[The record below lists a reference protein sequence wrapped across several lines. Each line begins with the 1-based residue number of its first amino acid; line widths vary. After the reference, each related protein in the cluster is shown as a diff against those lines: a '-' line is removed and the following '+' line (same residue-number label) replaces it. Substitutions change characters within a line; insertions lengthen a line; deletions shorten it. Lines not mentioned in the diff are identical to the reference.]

1 MKVDRIHLVL
11 GFLWLL
17 AGMALGEHMGRT
29 ADHGQMPTHAHIMMV
44 GGVLPILWAIL
55 NRVWKMGS
63 GLLAWAQLIL
73 HHAGAAVMVFGLYK
87 LYGGGNGEVLGPIL
101 GVSALLV
108 ILATVMM
115 LFLAIRAR
123 PDAA

>member
-11 GFLWLL
+11 GLLWLI

-29 ADHGQMPTHAHIMMV
+29 QDHGQMPTHAHIMLV
-44 GGVLPILWAIL
+44 GGVLPVLWAIL

-63 GLLAWAQLIL
+63 GLLAWAQLVL
-73 HHAGAAVMVFGLYK
+73 HHAGAAIMIVGLYK
-87 LYGGGNGEVLGPIL
+87 LYGGGNGETLGPVL

-108 ILATVMM
+108 MLATVLM

-123 PDAA
+123 PDSA